1 VQKRLIVEGNTL
13 VLVPRLDPKA
23 PYPPSSASVF
33 YNPKMEVSRD
43 INVACMQV
51 LASEQRGERPLTYL
65 DALGGS
71 GVRGLRVANE
81 ARLKVTLNDLN
92 PLAYRLMRTNK
103 KRLGLDVDIR
113 HLDANV
119 LLSETTFS
127 VVDIDSFGSPMPFV
141 DSACRSVC
149 KMLCVTAT
157 DTAPLSG
164 VHFNAGVRRYS
175 ALPANTEYHAET
187 GIRILIGKI
196 AREFAKYDKSIK
208 PVLAHATAHYYRVY
222 LLIDQGATL
231 ADECIAS
238 LGYIVHC
245 EKCGHRS
252 ILGGLAPL
260 GAQDCQ
266 LCHAKLIVAGPLW
279 LGVLHVPQ
287 FCERML
293 ERIETGV
300 FGTRKQSAKIIELC
314 ANELDI
320 VTFFDYHRL
329 LRELKRPPMPMEELI
344 NGLRTSGYRASRTH
358 FSGTSF
364 KTDANVDTI
373 KQILLQLSNEMKRE
387 NAASNRH

>member
-1 VQKRLIVEGNTL
+1 VRKKLVIEGETC
-13 VLVPRLDPKA
+13 VWVPRLDPTA

-43 INVACMQV
+43 INVACMQL
-51 LASEQRGERPLTYL
+51 LAGEQRGERPLTYL

-71 GVRGLRVANE
+71 GIRGLRVANE
-81 ARLKVTLNDLN
+81 ARLRVTLNDLN

-119 LLSETTFS
+119 LLSETKFS
-127 VVDIDSFGSPMPFV
+127 VVDVDPFGSPMPFV

-175 ALPANTEYHAET
+175 ALPANSEYHAET

-222 LLIDQGATL
+222 LLIDKGATL

-245 EKCGHRS
+245 KKCGHRS
-252 ILGGLAPL
+252 IVRGLSPM
-260 GAQDCQ
+260 GVRDCR
-266 LCHAKLIVAGPLW
+266 LCRGKVTVAGPLW
-279 LGVLHVPQ
+279 LGPLHAPQ
-287 FCERML
+287 FCKRIVKK
-293 ERIETGV
+293 IETGV
-300 FGTRKQSAKIIELC
+300 FGTKKQSARIIELC
-314 ANELDI
+314 ANELDT

-329 LRELKRPPMPMEELI
+329 LRELKQPPMPLEELI
-344 NGLRTSGYRASRTH
+344 NGLRTSGYRASETH

-364 KTDANVDTI
+364 KTDASVDTI
-373 KQILLQLSNEMKRE
+373 KQILLQLSNR
-387 NAASNRH
+387 